1 MVQVV
6 VLEDRP
12 AHREELMGLLEQWT
26 LADQLEIECAA
37 APDELRELV
46 RRTPVDILLTD
57 IDLGEGESSGIQLVQ
72 ELFPAE
78 SGTQVIYMTGYPV
91 RFCTEVYQTEH
102 IYF

>member
-57 IDLGEGESSGIQLVQ
+57 IDLGEGAKAAEFSWCRNYSRPKAALRSS
-72 ELFPAE
+72 
-78 SGTQVIYMTGYPV
+78 T
-91 RFCTEVYQTEH
+91 
-102 IYF
+102 